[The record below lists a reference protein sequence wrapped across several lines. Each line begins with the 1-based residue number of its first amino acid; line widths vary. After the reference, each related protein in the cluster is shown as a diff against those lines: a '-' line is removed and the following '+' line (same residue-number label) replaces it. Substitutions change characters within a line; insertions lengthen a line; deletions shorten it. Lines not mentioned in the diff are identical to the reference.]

1 MHILYDVHGEII
13 NFDAFTLAECHD
25 GSNENHQS
33 RQPLHEIILQHF
45 KGYEGS
51 SPVRIG
57 NAAAKQTQMDIYG
70 ELMDAIY
77 LCDKYCRP
85 VSFDFWRVSKSMTL
99 VHFHYFN

>member
-13 NFDAFTLAECHD
+13 NFDSFTL
-25 GSNENHQS
+25 SNASIDHF
-33 RQPLHEIILQHF
+33 PLHEAILQHF

-85 VSFDFWRVSKSMTL
+85 VSYDFWRVA
-99 VHFHYFN
+99 V